1 MLYLYCE
8 IFIRT
13 PLVLEQSP
21 AAMQLKEIISGTIEF
36 IPPHTHTLFLYYE
49 CFVLY
54 IHNKAQPYSAL
65 LVLLYKKR

>member
-21 AAMQLKEIISGTIEF
+21 AAMQVKEIISETIEL
-36 IPPHTHTLFLYYE
+36 ITPPPTHTLFLYYE
-49 CFVLY
+49 CF
-54 IHNKAQPYSAL
+54 IHTQ
-65 LVLLYKKR
+65 